1 MKKINH
7 PEYIFLIVGL
17 ILVMGAPYLPD
28 VFFDII
34 QQDTL
39 YADRYFA
46 ARIDELIPSLR
57 LGGVL
62 LFVWGMITWLKK
74 AFDTTGGSQ

>member
-17 ILVMGAPYLPD
+17 ILVMGVPYLPD

-34 QQDTL
+34 QLL
-39 YADRYFA
+39 YDDNYKTMRFY
-46 ARIDELIPSLR
+46 ELIPSLR
-57 LGGVL
+57 LGGMM
-62 LFVWGMITWLKK
+62 LFAWGAVNALKRRNTK
-74 AFDTTGGSQ
+74 

>member
-1 MKKINH
+1 MRKIKH
-7 PEYIFLIVGL
+7 TEYVFLIIGL

-46 ARIDELIPSLR
+46 ARVEELIPSLR

-62 LFVWGMITWLKK
+62 LFVWGVITWLKK
-74 AFDTTGGSQ
+74 AFDTKGGSQ

>member
-46 ARIDELIPSLR
+46 VRVEELSRALR

-62 LFVWGMITWLKK
+62 LFVWGVITWLKK

>member
-17 ILVMGAPYLPD
+17 ILVMGAPYVPD

-46 ARIDELIPSLR
+46 ARIDELIPSVR
-57 LGGVL
+57 MGGL
-62 LFVWGMITWLKK
+62 ILSAWGTVNALKRRNTK
-74 AFDTTGGSQ
+74 

>member
-46 ARIDELIPSLR
+46 VRVDELIPSVR
-57 LGGVL
+57 MGGL
-62 LFVWGMITWLKK
+62 ILSAWGTVNALKRRNTK
-74 AFDTTGGSQ
+74 

>member
-62 LFVWGMITWLKK
+62 LFVWGVITWLKK
-74 AFDTTGGSQ
+74 AFDTKGGSQ

>member
-17 ILVMGAPYLPD
+17 ILVMGVPYLPD

-34 QQDTL
+34 QLL
-39 YADRYFA
+39 YDDNYKTMRFY
-46 ARIDELIPSLR
+46 ELIPSLR

-62 LFVWGMITWLKK
+62 LFVWGMITRLKK

>member
-7 PEYIFLIVGL
+7 PEYIFLALGL
-17 ILVMGAPYLPD
+17 ILVMGAPYVPD
-28 VFFDII
+28 VFFDTI
-34 QQDTL
+34 QLL
-39 YADRYFA
+39 YDDRYKPMRF
-46 ARIDELIPSLR
+46 DELIPSLR

-74 AFDTTGGSQ
+74 AFDTKGGSQ

>member
-7 PEYIFLIVGL
+7 PEYVFLIVGL

-46 ARIDELIPSLR
+46 ARIDELIPSVR
-57 LGGVL
+57 MGGL
-62 LFVWGMITWLKK
+62 ILSAWGTVNALKRRNTK
-74 AFDTTGGSQ
+74 

>member
-46 ARIDELIPSLR
+46 ARIDELIPSVR
-57 LGGVL
+57 MGGL
-62 LFVWGMITWLKK
+62 ILSAWGTVNALKRRNTK
-74 AFDTTGGSQ
+74 

>member
-39 YADRYFA
+39 SADRYFA
-46 ARIDELIPSLR
+46 ARIDELIPSVR
-57 LGGVL
+57 MGGL
-62 LFVWGMITWLKK
+62 ILSAWGTVNALKRRNTK
-74 AFDTTGGSQ
+74 

>member
-17 ILVMGAPYLPD
+17 ILVMGVPYLPD

-34 QQDTL
+34 QLL
-39 YADRYFA
+39 YDDNYKTMRFY
-46 ARIDELIPSLR
+46 ELIPSLR

-62 LFVWGMITWLKK
+62 LFVWGMITRLKK
-74 AFDTTGGSQ
+74 AFDTKGGSQ

>member
-46 ARIDELIPSLR
+46 VRVEELIPSVR
-57 LGGVL
+57 MGGL
-62 LFVWGMITWLKK
+62 ILSAWGTVNALKRRNTK
-74 AFDTTGGSQ
+74 

>member
-7 PEYIFLIVGL
+7 PEYIFLALGL
-17 ILVMGAPYLPD
+17 ILVMGAPYVPD

-34 QQDTL
+34 SLL
-39 YADRYFA
+39 YWYNYQPIRFE
-46 ARIDELIPSLR
+46 ELIPSLR

-62 LFVWGMITWLKK
+62 LFVWGVITWLKK
-74 AFDTTGGSQ
+74 AFDAKGGSQ

>member
-7 PEYIFLIVGL
+7 PEYVFLTLGL

-46 ARIDELIPSLR
+46 ARIDELIPSVR
-57 LGGVL
+57 MGGL
-62 LFVWGMITWLKK
+62 ILSAWGTVNALKRRNTK
-74 AFDTTGGSQ
+74 